1 MQEYYKNLY
10 GMEIGNT
17 EKNGRYTFQKYNEKL
32 IINDIFNK
40 LQLQPKDK
48 VLDIGCGSGILTI
61 PLSYF
66 VSEIT
71 ANDDIVILEN
81 IKKKNIENIYFKDG
95 DFIKIDFEKKYDKII
110 MYSVLQY
117 IDNNSIYIYIDKLL
131 DLLNLNGIAIL
142 GDIPN
147 SDKKNRFINKYQTQ
161 KDIETWN
168 DLINNNKNK
177 VIENVKF
184 PITSINFTDELI
196 MEIIIYIRKKGYN
209 CYIYPQINNL
219 PFNKTREDIIIYNS
233 A

>member
-10 GMEIGNT
+10 YMEISNT

-32 IINDIFNK
+32 IVNDIFNK
-40 LQLQPKDK
+40 LQLQPEDN
-48 VLDIGCGSGILTI
+48 VLDIGSGSGILTI

-117 IDNNSIYIYIDKLL
+117 IDINSIYIYI
-131 DLLNLNGIAIL
+131 
-142 GDIPN
+142 
-147 SDKKNRFINKYQTQ
+147 
-161 KDIETWN
+161 
-168 DLINNNKNK
+168 
-177 VIENVKF
+177 
-184 PITSINFTDELI
+184 
-196 MEIIIYIRKKGYN
+196 
-209 CYIYPQINNL
+209 
-219 PFNKTREDIIIYNS
+219 
-233 A
+233 